1 MNYDSMTL
9 LSLKTLCKERGLRVS
24 GSKAEVIIR
33 LMENDEEGNA
43 PQSLVV
49 QPMQMQQSPQIIQL
63 VSSNSN
69 DKSVATT
76 FGIFIILYGIFRI
89 GMAMFFT
96 TIDEDVFLFES
107 VLAWLIGM
115 TFVIS
120 GVITILGYRNGI
132 FMAIVTLLI
141 SGMLSLVYHD
151 EWSPLSIGLDGA
163 LPPLYS
169 MMCSGLC
176 LLIVAIPLMVGGNQF
191 RAGWPEAIQNV
202 IEGIGSSSAQKV
214 ASNDKVVIE
223 CPHCDVNIKIPADYT
238 GDSRCPSCKKI
249 FTID

>member
-1 MNYDSMTL
+1 MTV

-24 GSKAEVIIR
+24 GNKAEVIIR
-33 LMENDEEGNA
+33 LMENDEAGGA

-63 VSSNSN
+63 VSSNAD

-76 FGIFIILYGIFRI
+76 FGIFIMLYGLFRI
-89 GMAMFFT
+89 GMSMFFT
-96 TIDEDVFLFES
+96 TIDEEVFLFES

-115 TFVIS
+115 TFILS
-120 GVITILGYRNGI
+120 GVFTMLGYRNGI
-132 FMAIVTLLI
+132 FMAVVTLLI
-141 SGMLSLVYHD
+141 SGMLSLIYHD
-151 EWSPLSIGLDGA
+151 EWSPLSIGLDGT
-163 LPPLYS
+163 LPMIYS

-191 RAGWPEAIQNV
+191 RAGWPEAIQNI
-202 IEGIGSSSAQKV
+202 IEGIGSSGAKSA
-214 ASNDKVVIE
+214 ASSDKVTIE
-223 CPHCDVNIKIPADYT
+223 CPNCDVNIRIPSDYT
-238 GDSRCPSCKKI
+238 GDSRCPSCKKV